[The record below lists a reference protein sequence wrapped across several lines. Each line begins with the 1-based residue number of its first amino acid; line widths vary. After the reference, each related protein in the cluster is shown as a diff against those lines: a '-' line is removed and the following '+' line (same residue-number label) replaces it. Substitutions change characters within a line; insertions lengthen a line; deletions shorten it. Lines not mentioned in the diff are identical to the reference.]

1 MNIKL
6 VAARGDRTPTRS
18 VLLALAALAIL
29 VIAAVPAPASAATTT
44 RATPAPVL
52 AQGIGMGAKPSTAVR
67 RVQRVLKRHGYHLGA
82 PGVDGRFGP
91 LTDAAVR
98 RLQSDYGLAA
108 DGVVGPK
115 THKLVRLIQGR
126 SQQTSTSRRQAS
138 PKQQTTTTKP
148 GTTPKPAAQPT
159 QQAPTRTTVLP
170 SQSHDTDWLLA
181 ILASAV
187 VGVLFAALAAL
198 ALRWN
203 RSRRAFTPILAPINR
218 ELFLEGR
225 SEDESVGEF
234 RGHAVATKLTGLPG
248 REEPAH
254 EQTSYLVDDVRKVAP
269 IWVRHQDVR
278 RSTSRLAPG
287 ETVIGYVT
295 LAPEAAPTEADGPVH
310 AIEAACERSDW
321 ELLEV
326 VTDRENGVS
335 SLERPGL
342 ARALEQIAAGEARG
356 LVVSDLRRLSRSIID
371 LGALVEWF
379 HDAQAALVALDLGI
393 DTSTPSGREVAATL
407 VKLSGWERERIQRRT
422 RSGLTAVKEPGRP
435 SGRPSVAD
443 RPALLERINAMRA
456 ANMTLQAIADQLN
469 AEGVPTLRGGVLWR
483 PSSVQAALGY
493 KRPGSRNNPRHQ
505 LPSLEDRQN

>member
-6 VAARGDRTPTRS
+6 VAARGDRTRTRS
-18 VLLALAALAIL
+18 VLLALSALAIL
-29 VIAAVPAPASAATTT
+29 AIAVVPASASAATTT
-44 RATPAPVL
+44 KPRPVPVL
-52 AQGIGMGAKPSTAVR
+52 AQGVGMGATPSTAVR
-67 RVQRVLKRHGYHLGA
+67 RVQRVLNRHGYDLGA

-115 THKLVRLIQGR
+115 TRKLVRLIQRR
-126 SQQTSTSRRQAS
+126 SQQASESRGQSS
-138 PKQQTTTTKP
+138 PKQQKTTTPGSTKK
-148 GTTPKPAAQPT
+148 KPAAQATPAPT
-159 QQAPTRTTVLP
+159 QTTVLP
-170 SQSHDTDWLLA
+170 SQSNDADWLLA
-181 ILASAV
+181 ILASAC
-187 VGVLFAALAAL
+187 VGVLCAAFAAL

-203 RSRRAFTPILAPINR
+203 RSRRVVTPILAPINR

-225 SEDESVGEF
+225 SEDERVGEF
-234 RGHAVATKLTGLPG
+234 RGQALVTRLTAVPKE
-248 REEPAH
+248 RDDEER
-254 EQTSYLVDDVRKVAP
+254 TSYLVDDVRKAAP

-287 ETVIGYVT
+287 EAVIGYVT
-295 LAPEAAPTEADGPVH
+295 LSPDAPPTEADGPVH

-342 ARALEQIAAGEARG
+342 ARALEQIADGQARG

-379 HDAQAALVALDLGI
+379 RDARAALVALDLGI
-393 DTSTPSGREVAATL
+393 DTSTPSGGELAATL
-407 VKLSGWERERIQRRT
+407 VKLSGWERERIARRT
-422 RSGLTAVKEPGRP
+422 RSGLTAVRPGGKP
-435 SGRPSVAD
+435 TGRAAVAD

-469 AEGVPTLRGGVLWR
+469 AEGVPTLRGGVMWR

-493 KRPGSRNNPRHQ
+493 KRPGTRNNPRNQ
-505 LPSLEDRQN
+505 LPSLEDREA

>member
-6 VAARGDRTPTRS
+6 VAARGGRTRTRS
-18 VLLALAALAIL
+18 VLLALSALAIL
-29 VIAAVPAPASAATTT
+29 AIAVVPASASAATKTKP
-44 RATPAPVL
+44 RPAPVL
-52 AQGIGMGAKPSTAVR
+52 SQGVGMGATPSTAVR
-67 RVQRVLKRHGYHLGA
+67 RVQRVLERHGYDLGA

-91 LTDAAVR
+91 LTDAAIR

-115 THKLVRLIQGR
+115 TRKLVRLVQRR
-126 SQQTSTSRRQAS
+126 SQQASGSRGQSS
-138 PKQQTTTTKP
+138 PKQQKTTTTP
-148 GTTPKPAAQPT
+148 GSTKQPDAQATPAQT
-159 QQAPTRTTVLP
+159 QTTVLP
-170 SQSHDTDWLLA
+170 SQSNDADWLLA
-181 ILASAV
+181 ILASAF
-187 VGVLFAALAAL
+187 VGVLCAAFAAL

-203 RSRRAFTPILAPINR
+203 RSRRTVTPILAPINR

-225 SEDESVGEF
+225 SEDERVGEF
-234 RGHAVATKLTGLPG
+234 RGQALVTRLTAVPDEHDD
-248 REEPAH
+248 EER
-254 EQTSYLVDDVRKVAP
+254 TSYLVDDVRKAAP

-295 LAPEAAPTEADGPVH
+295 LSPDAAPTEADVPVH
-310 AIEAACERSDW
+310 AIEAACERSEW

-342 ARALEQIAAGEARG
+342 ARALEQIADGQARG

-379 HDAQAALVALDLGI
+379 RDAEAALVALDLGI
-393 DTSTPSGREVAATL
+393 DTSTPSGHELAATL
-407 VKLSGWERERIQRRT
+407 VKLSGWERERVARRS
-422 RSGLTAVKEPGRP
+422 RSGLTAVRPAGKPTGRAA
-435 SGRPSVAD
+435 VAD

-469 AEGVPTLRGGVLWR
+469 AEGVPTLRGGVMWR

-493 KRPGSRNNPRHQ
+493 KRPGTRNNPRNQ
-505 LPSLEDRQN
+505 LPSLEDREA

>member
-1 MNIKL
+1 MYIKL
-6 VAARGDRTPTRS
+6 AAGRGDRTRTRS
-18 VLLALAALAIL
+18 VLLALSALAIL
-29 VIAAVPAPASAATTT
+29 AIAVVPASASAATKTKPT
-44 RATPAPVL
+44 QVPVL
-52 AQGIGMGAKPSTAVR
+52 AQGVGMGPTPSTAVC
-67 RVQRVLKRHGYHLGA
+67 RVQRVLKRHGYDLGA

-115 THKLVRLIQGR
+115 THELVRLIQGR
-126 SQQTSTSRRQAS
+126 SQQASESRGQSS
-138 PKQQTTTTKP
+138 PKQQKTTTPGSTKK
-148 GTTPKPAAQPT
+148 KPAAQATP
-159 QQAPTRTTVLP
+159 APTRTTVLP
-170 SQSHDTDWLLA
+170 SQSNDADWLLA
-181 ILASAV
+181 ILASAC
-187 VGVLFAALAAL
+187 VGVLCAAFAAL

-203 RSRRAFTPILAPINR
+203 RSRRVVTPILAPINR

-225 SEDESVGEF
+225 SEDERVGEF
-234 RGHAVATKLTGLPG
+234 RGQALVTRLTAVPKEHA
-248 REEPAH
+248 EE
-254 EQTSYLVDDVRKVAP
+254 QRTSYLVDDVRKAAP

-287 ETVIGYVT
+287 EAVIGYVT
-295 LAPEAAPTEADGPVH
+295 LSPDAPPTEADGPVH
-310 AIEAACERSDW
+310 AIEAACERSEW

-342 ARALEQIAAGEARG
+342 ARALEQIADGQARG

-379 HDAQAALVALDLGI
+379 RDAQAALVALDLGI
-393 DTSTPSGREVAATL
+393 DTSTQSGGELAATL
-407 VKLSGWERERIQRRT
+407 VKLSGWERERIARRT
-422 RSGLTAVKEPGRP
+422 RSGLTAVRPGGKP
-435 SGRPSVAD
+435 TGRAAVAD
-443 RPALLERINAMRA
+443 RPALLERINAMRV

-469 AEGVPTLRGGVLWR
+469 AEGVPTLRGGVMWR

-493 KRPGSRNNPRHQ
+493 KRPGTRNNPRSQ
-505 LPSLEDRQN
+505 LPSLEDREA

>member
-1 MNIKL
+1 MYIKL
-6 VAARGDRTPTRS
+6 VAARGDRTRTRS

-29 VIAAVPAPASAATTT
+29 AIAVVPASASAATTT
-44 RATPAPVL
+44 KPRPVPVL
-52 AQGIGMGAKPSTAVR
+52 SQGVGMGATPSTAVR
-67 RVQRVLKRHGYHLGA
+67 RVQRVLERHGYNLGA

-98 RLQSDYGLAA
+98 RLQTDYGLAA

-115 THKLVRLIQGR
+115 TRKLVRLIQRR
-126 SQQTSTSRRQAS
+126 SQQASGSRGQSS
-138 PKQQTTTTKP
+138 PKQQKTTTTP
-148 GTTPKPAAQPT
+148 GNTKTPAAQATP
-159 QQAPTRTTVLP
+159 APTRTTVLP
-170 SQSHDTDWLLA
+170 SQSNDTDWLLA
-181 ILASAV
+181 ILASAC
-187 VGVLFAALAAL
+187 VGVLCAAFAAL

-203 RSRRAFTPILAPINR
+203 RSRRAVTPILAPINR

-225 SEDESVGEF
+225 SEDERVGEF
-234 RGHAVATKLTGLPG
+234 RGHALATRLTVPG
-248 REEPAH
+248 ERDETER
-254 EQTSYLVDDVRKVAP
+254 TSYLVDDVRKAAP
-269 IWVRHQDVR
+269 IWVRHEDVR
-278 RSTSRLAPG
+278 RSTSRLGPG
-287 ETVIGYVT
+287 EAVIGYVT
-295 LAPEAAPTEADGPVH
+295 LSPDAAPSEADGPVH

-342 ARALEQIAAGEARG
+342 SRALEQIADGQARG
-356 LVVSDLRRLSRSIID
+356 LVVSDLRRLSRSIVD

-379 HDAQAALVALDLGI
+379 TDAQAALVALDLGI
-393 DTSTPSGREVAATL
+393 DTSTPSGHELAATL

-422 RSGLTAVKEPGRP
+422 RSGLTAVKTAGKPTGRP
-435 SGRPSVAD
+435 AVAD

-469 AEGVPTLRGGVLWR
+469 AEGVPTLRGGMMWR

-493 KRPGSRNNPRHQ
+493 KRPGTRSNPRNQ
-505 LPSLEDRQN
+505 LPSLEDREA

>member
-1 MNIKL
+1 
-6 VAARGDRTPTRS
+6 
-18 VLLALAALAIL
+18 
-29 VIAAVPAPASAATTT
+29 
-44 RATPAPVL
+44 
-52 AQGIGMGAKPSTAVR
+52 MGAQPSTAVR
-67 RVQRVLKRHGYHLGA
+67 RVQRVLSRHGYDLGA

-98 RLQSDYGLAA
+98 RLQADYGLAA

-115 THKLVRLIQGR
+115 THKLVRLIQRR
-126 SQQTSTSRRQAS
+126 SQQASTSRRGAS
-138 PKQQTTTTKP
+138 PGKRTTTKP
-148 GTTPKPAAQPT
+148 DTKQPAAQPQT
-159 QQAPTRTTVLP
+159 PAPTRTTELR
-170 SQSHDTDWLLA
+170 SQSDDTGWLLA
-181 ILASAV
+181 ILASAAL
-187 VGVLFAALAAL
+187 GAFGAAFAAL

-203 RSRRAFTPILAPINR
+203 RGRRGYAPILAPINR
-218 ELFLEGR
+218 KLFLEGR
-225 SEDESVGEF
+225 SEDENVGEF
-234 RGHAVATKLTGLPG
+234 RGHALATRLTGPHG
-248 REEPAH
+248 EENAK

-295 LAPEAAPTEADGPVH
+295 LSPDAAPTEADAPVR
-310 AIEAACERSDW
+310 AIEAACERSEW

-342 ARALEQIAAGEARG
+342 ARALEQIAAGQARG

-379 HDAQAALVALDLGI
+379 SDAHAALVALDLGI
-393 DTSTPSGREVAATL
+393 DTSTPAGRDLAATL
-407 VKLSGWERERIQRRT
+407 VKLSGWERERIARRN
-422 RSGLTAVKEPGRP
+422 RSGLTAVGTAGKPT
-435 SGRPSVAD
+435 GRPSVAD

-456 ANMTLQAIADQLN
+456 ANMTLQGIADQLN
-469 AEGVPTLRGGVLWR
+469 AEGVPTLRGGAMWR

-493 KRPGSRNNPRHQ
+493 KRPGSRNNPRGQ
-505 LPSLEDRQN
+505 LPPLRDRGA

>member
-6 VAARGDRTPTRS
+6 VAARGDRTSTRS
-18 VLLALAALAIL
+18 VLLALTALAIL
-29 VIAAVPAPASAATTT
+29 AIAIVPASASAATKTT
-44 RATPAPVL
+44 PRPVSVL
-52 AQGIGMGAKPSTAVR
+52 AQGAGMGAAPSTAVR
-67 RVQRVLKRHGYHLGA
+67 RVQRVLKRHGYNLGA

-115 THKLVRLIQGR
+115 TRKLVGLIQRR
-126 SQQTSTSRRQAS
+126 SQQASPARGQSS
-138 PKQQTTTTKP
+138 PKQQKTSKP
-148 GTTPKPAAQPT
+148 ASAKKPAAQPAST
-159 QQAPTRTTVLP
+159 PTRTTVLP
-170 SQSHDTDWLLA
+170 SQSNDADWLLA
-181 ILASAV
+181 ILASAS
-187 VGVLFAALAAL
+187 VGVLAAALAAL

-203 RSRRAFTPILAPINR
+203 RGRRGFTPILAPISR

-225 SEDESVGEF
+225 SEDEHVGEF
-234 RGHAVATKLTGLPG
+234 RGQALVTRLTAPPG
-248 REEPAH
+248 EQDKQ
-254 EQTSYLVDDVRKVAP
+254 EQTSYLVDDVRKAAP
-269 IWVRHQDVR
+269 VWVRHQDVR

-287 ETVIGYVT
+287 EAVIGYVT
-295 LAPEAAPTEADGPVH
+295 LSPDAAPSEADGPVH
-310 AIEAACERSDW
+310 AIEAACERSEW

-342 ARALEQIAAGEARG
+342 ARALEQIADGQARG
-356 LVVSDLRRLSRSIID
+356 LVVSDLRRLSRSIVD

-379 HDAQAALVALDLGI
+379 RDARAALVALDLGI
-393 DTSTPSGREVAATL
+393 DTSTPSGHELAATL
-407 VKLSGWERERIQRRT
+407 VKLSGWERERIAARRT
-422 RSGLTAVKEPGRP
+422 RSGLTAVKPAGKPTGRA
-435 SGRPSVAD
+435 SVAD

-469 AEGVPTLRGGVLWR
+469 AEGVPTLRGGAMWR

-493 KRPGSRNNPRHQ
+493 KRPGSRSNPRTQ
-505 LPSLEDRQN
+505 LPSLEDREA

>member
-1 MNIKL
+1 MYIKL
-6 VAARGDRTPTRS
+6 VAGRGDRTRTRS
-18 VLLALAALAIL
+18 VLLALSALAIL
-29 VIAAVPAPASAATTT
+29 AIAVVPASASAATKTKP
-44 RATPAPVL
+44 RPVPVL
-52 AQGIGMGAKPSTAVR
+52 AQGVGMGATPSTAVR
-67 RVQRVLKRHGYHLGA
+67 RVQRVLKRHGYDLGA

-115 THKLVRLIQGR
+115 TRKLVRLVQRR
-126 SQQTSTSRRQAS
+126 SQQASESRGQSS
-138 PKQQTTTTKP
+138 PKQQKTTTPGSTKK
-148 GTTPKPAAQPT
+148 KPAAQATP
-159 QQAPTRTTVLP
+159 APTRTVVLP
-170 SQSHDTDWLLA
+170 SQSNDADWLLA
-181 ILASAV
+181 ILASAC
-187 VGVLFAALAAL
+187 VGVLCAAFAAL

-203 RSRRAFTPILAPINR
+203 RSRRVVTPILAPINR

-225 SEDESVGEF
+225 SEDERVGEF
-234 RGHAVATKLTGLPG
+234 RGQALVTRLTAVPKEHA
-248 REEPAH
+248 EE
-254 EQTSYLVDDVRKVAP
+254 QRTSYLVDDVRKAAP

-287 ETVIGYVT
+287 EAVIGYVT
-295 LAPEAAPTEADGPVH
+295 LSPDAAPTEADGPVH
-310 AIEAACERSDW
+310 AIEAACERSEW

-342 ARALEQIAAGEARG
+342 ARALEQIADGQARG

-379 HDAQAALVALDLGI
+379 RDARAALVALDLGI
-393 DTSTPSGREVAATL
+393 DTSTPSGGELAATL
-407 VKLSGWERERIQRRT
+407 VKLSGWERERIARRT
-422 RSGLTAVKEPGRP
+422 RSGLTAVRPGGKP
-435 SGRPSVAD
+435 TGRAAVAD

-469 AEGVPTLRGGVLWR
+469 AEGVPTLRGGVMWR

-493 KRPGSRNNPRHQ
+493 KRPGTRNNPRSQ
-505 LPSLEDRQN
+505 LPSLEDREA